1 MCDLFILIF
10 LILFLKDYGLAI
22 NIFACSIQINTFN
35 SLLKKKKK
43 IPRSHKTQYPINQD
57 AQKSYSINNN
67 SSSK

>member
-1 MCDLFILIF
+1 MCDLFILIY

-43 IPRSHKTQYPINQD
+43 LLSFFVSDRIHHSLICWFNDLQ
-57 AQKSYSINNN
+57 
-67 SSSK
+67 